1 MSDFGFDSYA
11 LDGENAFGQSH
22 PLEIARDLIATGK
35 PRSALEV
42 LGLHH
47 DALVDDPDYL
57 LICYE
62 AWWAKGDA
70 LRAQQ
75 ALLGAVRQFPS
86 DPRPLHLLAELLAE
100 RGEAERAEK
109 VRAKAA
115 ALDASTDGEEL
126 SLESLMPEQEEDLIA
141 FAERQERSHQ
151 AHLSPRQ
158 ILLGL
163 VALAAVGSLIA
174 GIAVLTRPA
183 EEPLTRQ
190 SSLPPQDVEPV
201 AVPTSAP
208 VEIEASVELAEF
220 APASPEPLQPTEAAD
235 APKAAEPAAP
245 AAVAAAPQF
254 EASDLAPEPKA
265 RPKARPKAK
274 LKAKP
279 KTEPTPV
286 NDESAVSAAPAREPA
301 PPPPHP
307 EPDATTVRAELASMS
322 TDELTARG
330 DVLYRQGHTALAAT
344 YFRRALDLD
353 PDFAP
358 ALVGIGR
365 SILRAEKYAD
375 AMSNATRALQLAR
388 GVDARPG
395 LEAEAIYQIA
405 RVHLHRGDLDAAR
418 RLFRQSISLPGTP
431 SAAWFYLG
439 EALWNDNSPA
449 AREAY
454 EKYLELVPT
463 GPLAIR
469 ARRAI
474 Q

>member
-11 LDGENAFGQSH
+11 LDEEDAFGQSH

-42 LGLHH
+42 LSLHQ

-62 AWWAKGDA
+62 AWWANGDA

-75 ALLGAVRQFPS
+75 ALLGAVRQLPS
-86 DPRPLHLLAELLAE
+86 DPRPLHLLAELLAQ
-100 RGEAERAEK
+100 RGETDRAEK
-109 VRAKAA
+109 VRARAA
-115 ALDASTDGEEL
+115 ALDASTDGVEH
-126 SLESLMPEQEEDLIA
+126 SLESLLPEQEEDLIA

-151 AHLSPRQ
+151 ASLSPRP
-158 ILLGL
+158 ILL
-163 VALAAVGSLIA
+163 ALIVLASIGSLIA

-183 EEPLTRQ
+183 DAPQMPQ
-190 SSLPPQDVEPV
+190 SSSPVADVEP
-201 AVPTSAP
+201 APPASAP
-208 VEIEASVELAEF
+208 VELEEPAQRTES
-220 APASPEPLQPTEAAD
+220 APASPEPIPPTVAVEIAEA
-235 APKAAEPAAP
+235 PEPAAP
-245 AAVAAAPQF
+245 QPTAAASPVEVEPDASDVRPAPKAKVKTASKPEKKPRESSAAAAVA
-254 EASDLAPEPKA
+254 S
-265 RPKARPKAK
+265 
-274 LKAKP
+274 
-279 KTEPTPV
+279 
-286 NDESAVSAAPAREPA
+286 EPA
-301 PPPPHP
+301 PPPRHP
-307 EPDATTVRAELASMS
+307 EPDAATVRAELASMS
-322 TDELTARG
+322 ADALTARG
-330 DVLYRQGHTALAAT
+330 DTLYRQGHTALAAT

-375 AMSNATRALQLAR
+375 AMSNATRALHLAR

-439 EALWNDNSPA
+439 EALWNENSPA

-454 EKYLELVPT
+454 ERYLELVPT